1 MLSLMRDAWA
11 IGVLG
16 LLAVTA
22 CGART
27 ALKLP
32 DAAAV
37 LDTPDDHADDTTDAA
52 DAPPDLALDVCA
64 VRSIPVQ
71 RQTPTVLLLLDR
83 SGSMSQD
90 LQGNSGLP
98 SRWDVLQTALE
109 RSLGRFERAIE
120 MGVMLFPASSSTSG
134 LCSAS
139 VSLDLRPQL
148 NNANAILQ
156 VMRRSV
162 PTGRTPTWAALQSA
176 TRWFDQNAT
185 SGRSFQVVLATDGAP
200 NCNATLNGLACTC
213 TGLGTTTTNEC
224 EREPELCLDD
234 TRTIDGVRALAGRGI
249 TTYVIG
255 IDGDRRGYLVDVLN
269 ALARAGGRP
278 NPRTPERAYYSVQ
291 QPQDLDSAFD
301 AIQRTVVEC
310 NLAATRRPPAG
321 ASVRL
326 EIDGETI
333 AHDPTRAQGWDWN
346 SPTSANLTLYGAA
359 CERAQQGSRAISL
372 RVLCE

>member
-1 MLSLMRDAWA
+1 MLWPMRAAWA
-11 IGVLG
+11 IGALG
-16 LLAVTA
+16 LLAVAA

-32 DAAAV
+32 DAATLTDTLNEDMDDA
-37 LDTPDDHADDTTDAA
+37 LDV
-52 DAPPDLALDVCA
+52 APEIALDVCA
-64 VRSIPVQ
+64 AQSIPVR

-120 MGVMLFPASSSTSG
+120 MGVMLFPASSSSG

-148 NNANAILQ
+148 NHANAILQ

-176 TRWFDQNAT
+176 TRWFDQSVT

-249 TTYVIG
+249 ATYVIG

-291 QPQDLDSAFD
+291 QPQDLDTAFD

-310 NLAATRRPPAG
+310 NLAAARRPPASD
-321 ASVRL
+321 SVRL
-326 EIDGETI
+326 EIDGEVI
-333 AHDPTRAQGWDWN
+333 ARDPARVGGWDWN
-346 SPTSANLTLYGAA
+346 SPTGANLTLYGAA
-359 CERAQQGSRAISL
+359 CERAQQGSRVIAL